1 LVRGVFVAELDR
13 DKQGA
18 ANGPMLGRP
27 LPVDAE
33 AGTDD
38 TTSSMEKQSDH
49 PCFECVLCCS
59 YVAIEIDTPTTMK
72 EYDYIVWYLYHQGVS
87 IFVDWEGAWYIKFE
101 ARCEHLTPLGL
112 CDSYSSRPIICKEF
126 DWRECENRLTS
137 EPADKW
143 LFETDDQFLRWFEKK
158 RPKTFRRFQKYMRKK
173 HRNGEEKE
181 LGRVK
186 ITQLLPP
193 PTGR

>member
-1 LVRGVFVAELDR
+1 MAELDR
-13 DKQGA
+13 DKDGA
-18 ANGPMLGRP
+18 ANGVTLRRSA
-27 LPVDAE
+27 PVGADAE
-33 AGTDD
+33 PGEVPA
-38 TTSSMEKQSDH
+38 SVEKQSDH
-49 PCFECVLCCS
+49 PCFQCVECCT

-87 IFVDWEGAWYIKFE
+87 IFVDWESNWYIKFE
-101 ARCEHLTPLGL
+101 TRCEHLTPMGL

-126 DWRECENRLTS
+126 EWRECENHVKN

-143 LFETDDQFLRWFEKK
+143 LFETSDQFLGWFEKK

-173 HRNGEEKE
+173 HRAGEEEE
-181 LGRVK
+181 LERLK

-193 PTGR
+193 PPGR

>member
-1 LVRGVFVAELDR
+1 MAELDR
-13 DKQGA
+13 EKEGA
-18 ANGPMLGRP
+18 ANSVTLHRP
-27 LPVDAE
+27 SPVGEETGSADAP
-33 AGTDD
+33 A
-38 TTSSMEKQSDH
+38 SMEKQSDH
-49 PCFECVLCCS
+49 PCFECVQCCS

-87 IFVDWEGAWYIKFE
+87 IFVDWEGAWYIKFD

-112 CDSYSSRPIICKEF
+112 CDTYASRPIICKEF
-126 DWRECENRLTS
+126 DWRECENRVRD

-143 LFETDDQFLRWFEKK
+143 LFETSDQFLRWFEKK

-173 HRNGEEKE
+173 HRSREEKE
-181 LGRVK
+181 LKRVK